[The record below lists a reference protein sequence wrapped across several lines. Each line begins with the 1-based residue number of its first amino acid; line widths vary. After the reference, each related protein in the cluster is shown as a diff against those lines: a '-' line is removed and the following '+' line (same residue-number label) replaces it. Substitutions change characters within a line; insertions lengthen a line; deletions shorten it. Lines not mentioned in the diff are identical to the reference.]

1 MGSPIIGHKYLP
13 FNFQVGIIASKYVK
27 MTPNWLEA
35 KNLNLMNNLLCGM
48 PMNLMRKASS
58 NVYLQLTQHVSDI
71 IKSIYLKK
79 RTLTIYF
86 NEMIKY

>member
-1 MGSPIIGHKYLP
+1 MGSPIIRHTNYLP

-71 IKSIYLKK
+71 IQHVYLIK
-79 RTLTIYF
+79 RMVNYLF
-86 NEMIKY
+86 LIK